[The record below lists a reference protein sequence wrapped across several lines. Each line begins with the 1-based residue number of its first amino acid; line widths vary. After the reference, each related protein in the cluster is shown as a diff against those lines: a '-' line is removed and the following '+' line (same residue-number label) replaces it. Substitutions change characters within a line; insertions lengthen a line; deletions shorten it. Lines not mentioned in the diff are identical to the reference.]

1 MTAAQGVA
9 DRTILH
15 GDLDAFY
22 ASVEQRDHPEY
33 RGKPVIVGGGPH
45 ERGVV
50 SAASYEARAF
60 GVRSAMP
67 LRTASTLCPQGIF
80 VPGDHAAYLAASDA
94 VMALF
99 SERTPLV
106 QPISLD
112 EAFLDITATLRLFG
126 GAEAIARELKRAVR
140 EELGLVLSVG
150 IATNKLCAKIG
161 SDLRKPDGLVIV
173 PPGAEAAFLAPL
185 PLARL
190 WGVGPK
196 TRTVLEDLG
205 MRTIGDLAAAA
216 PAHLETRFGEHGR
229 SIWERANGIDGS
241 AVEPEMEAKSVGHEY
256 TFERDTGDLAQVEAT
271 LLRLAEGVG
280 RRLRA
285 GNARARTITLKLRV
299 APFETRSRQ
308 RTLAEPTA
316 DDLRLY
322 EIARTLLRTALAA
335 DRAGGRAAP
344 VRLVGISASGLEA
357 GEQLGLFE
365 GARAAR
371 LNAALDAVRDR
382 FGDTA
387 LDRASAKETTD
398 RKRLSDRR
406 IR

>member
-1 MTAAQGVA
+1 MTT
-9 DRTILH
+9 RTILH

-33 RGKPVIVGGGPH
+33 RGRPVIVGGGPH

-67 LRTASTLCPQGIF
+67 LRTAGALCPQGIF
-80 VPGDHAAYLAASDA
+80 VPGDPAAYAAASDA

-99 SERTPLV
+99 AARTPLV

-112 EAFLDITATLRLFG
+112 EAFLDVTATLHLFG

-161 SDLRKPDGLVIV
+161 SDLRKPDGLVVV
-173 PPGAEAAFLAPL
+173 PPGGEAAFLVPL

-196 TRTVLEDLG
+196 TRATLEDLG
-205 MRTIGDLAAAA
+205 MRTIGDLAAAD
-216 PAHLETRFGEHGR
+216 PALLEARFGEHGTA
-229 SIWERANGIDGS
+229 IWERAQGIDTS
-241 AVEPEMEAKSVGHEY
+241 AVEPETEAKSVGHEY
-256 TFERDTGDLAQVEAT
+256 TFDRDTTDRAQIEAM

-285 GNARARTITLKLRV
+285 SGSRGRTITLKLRV
-299 APFETRSRQ
+299 APFETRTRQ
-308 RTLAEPTA
+308 RTLPEPID
-316 DDLRLY
+316 DDLRIY
-322 EIARTLLRTALAA
+322 EVVRALLRAALDADHAA
-335 DRAGGRAAP
+335 GRSAA
-344 VRLVGISASGLEA
+344 VRLVGVSTSGLVA
-357 GEQLGLFE
+357 GEQLGLFD
-365 GARAAR
+365 GARTAR
-371 LNAALDAVRDR
+371 LNTALDAVRDR
-382 FGDTA
+382 FGDAA
-387 LDRASAKETTD
+387 LDRASAKEAAG